1 MRFLDWRLMTKLN
14 TRMLVPKLRF
24 SEFQDVGE
32 WEIKPFEKL
41 FTIGNGKDYK
51 HLSSGDIP
59 VYGSG
64 GYMLSVND
72 YLYDGESVCIGR
84 KGTIDKPMFLT
95 GKFWTVDTLFYT
107 HSYKVCLP
115 KFVYLIFQNINWLN
129 HNEAGGVPSLS
140 KANISKI
147 EVAVPTLGEQQ
158 KIADCLSSIDQLIA
172 AQAKK
177 IDALKDHKKGL
188 MQLLFP
194 AEGETV
200 PKLRF
205 PEFQDSGEWKK
216 HIISD
221 LAKVTTGNKD
231 TQNKID
237 DGDYPF
243 FVRSQTVERINSFTY
258 DGEAI
263 LTSGDGVGVG
273 KNFHYIIGKFDFH
286 QRVYCIYE
294 FKKNVFGK
302 FIYLYF
308 SEHFYRRVMKFNA
321 KNSVDSVRMS
331 AITEMP
337 VMLPKYEEQQKIA
350 DCLSSIDE
358 LITTQTKKID
368 AHKDHKKGLMQQLFP
383 NPDEENE

>member
-1 MRFLDWRLMTKLN
+1 MSESTK
-14 TRMLVPKLRF
+14 
-24 SEFQDVGE
+24 
-32 WEIKPFEKL
+32 
-41 FTIGNGKDYK
+41 
-51 HLSSGDIP
+51 
-59 VYGSG
+59 
-64 GYMLSVND
+64 
-72 YLYDGESVCIGR
+72 
-84 KGTIDKPMFLT
+84 
-95 GKFWTVDTLFYT
+95 TL
-107 HSYKVCLP
+107 
-115 KFVYLIFQNINWLN
+115 
-129 HNEAGGVPSLS
+129 
-140 KANISKI
+140 
-147 EVAVPTLGEQQ
+147 
-158 KIADCLSSIDQLIA
+158 
-172 AQAKK
+172 
-177 IDALKDHKKGL
+177 
-188 MQLLFP
+188 
-194 AEGETV
+194 V

-205 PEFQDSGEWKK
+205 PEFQDTGEWES

-231 TQNKID
+231 TQNKVD

-286 QRVYCIYE
+286 QRVYCIYN
-294 FKKNVFGK
+294 FKKDVFGK

-308 SEHFYRRVMKFNA
+308 SEHFYRRVMQFNA

-358 LITTQTKKID
+358 LISAQTNKI
-368 AHKDHKKGLMQQLFP
+368 AALKNHKKGLMQQLFP
-383 NPDEENE
+383 NTDEVGE